1 MDASSLL
8 LVVLAIALNGL
19 TIVLCLRRAE
29 ADGQSALMWGLLAV
43 FIWPVALLALLVIKP
58 EPAAPSPVA
67 DPPAALP
74 TPQPQVLAQ
83 PEEEAA
89 YHADSEAGGMS
100 IYTPFILNGAGL
112 LILVGLVRGAGAGDT
127 LGALFTVMLV
137 LLAANTGLLLKAFW
151 RRESGLAVCYFLAL
165 SAGSVLLLWV
175 ASSWGHR

>member
-8 LVVLAIALNGL
+8 LVGLAIALNGL

-43 FIWPVALLALLVIKP
+43 FIWPVALLGLLVTKP
-58 EPAAPSPVA
+58 VPAESSPVA

-74 TPQPQVLAQ
+74 TTPQPQVLAQ

-100 IYTPFILNGAGL
+100 VYTPFILNGAGL
-112 LILVGLVRGAGAGDT
+112 LILVGLARSAGDT
-127 LGALFTVMLV
+127 LGALFTVMLL
-137 LLAANTGLLLKAFW
+137 LLAANTALLLKAFL
-151 RRESGLAVCYFLAL
+151 RRESGLAICYFLAL

-175 ASSWGHR
+175 ASSFGHR

>member
-43 FIWPVALLALLVIKP
+43 FIWPVALLGLLVTKP
-58 EPAAPSPVA
+58 VPAESSPVA

-83 PEEEAA
+83 LEEEAA
-89 YHADSEAGGMS
+89 YPADSETGGMS
-100 IYTPFILNGAGL
+100 VYTPFILNGAGL
-112 LILVGLVRGAGAGDT
+112 LILVGLARSAGDT
-127 LGALFTVMLV
+127 LGALFTVMLL
-137 LLAANTGLLLKAFW
+137 LLAANTALLLKAFF
-151 RRESGLAVCYFLAL
+151 RREIGLAICYFLAL

-175 ASSWGHR
+175 ASSFGHR